1 MNLQTTLDA
10 TIRYDHN
17 LTANEKLLYSE
28 LTARMD
34 ENALC
39 ALSNQEVA
47 KLYDVSLCTASHWFK
62 ALIDYGLVKVIKAI
76 PRLLKILPA
85 TPHQK
90 TPTPEVS
97 PSTKEAKKVT
107 VNSVSPKRD
116 YIRNPLPADEFTAL
130 LLAGFKDNPNLASQA
145 KPTPTQPK
153 ASTPLKANANKEFAN
168 SITANKA
175 DYKTEPNTVKTA
187 SKTEPN
193 NIKTSFT
200 SSPSTSYQLSKLA
213 VKKLGVTKLL
223 YPLLNKFIV
232 EMRNTIINFFNDLLL
247 KEADL
252 TASFSKDRLVKNLS

>member
-39 ALSNQEVA
+39 ALSNQEIA
-47 KLYDVSLCTASHWFK
+47 TLYNVSLCTASHWFK
-62 ALIDYGLVKVIKAI
+62 ALIDYGLVKVVKAI

-85 TPHQK
+85 TPRQK
-90 TPTPEVS
+90 AATPKAS
-97 PSTKEAKKVT
+97 PSSKEAKEVT
-107 VNSVSPKRD
+107 TNSVSSKRD

-130 LLAGFKDNPNLASQA
+130 LLAGFKDNPNLVSQA
-145 KPTPTQPK
+145 KPAPTQAK
-153 ASTPLKANANKEFAN
+153 TSTPLKVNANKKFAN
-168 SITANKA
+168 SATTNKA
-175 DYKTEPNTVKTA
+175 DYKNEPSIVKPDF
-187 SKTEPN
+187 KTEPN

-200 SSPSTSYQLSKLA
+200 SSPSTSSQLSKLA

-232 EMRNTIINFFNDLLL
+232 EIKNTIVNFFNSLLL
-247 KEADL
+247 KETDL
-252 TASFSKDRLVKNLS
+252 TASFSEV

>member
-39 ALSNQEVA
+39 ALSNQEIA
-47 KLYDVSLCTASHWFK
+47 TLYNVSLCTASHWFK

-85 TPHQK
+85 TPRQK
-90 TPTPEVS
+90 AATPKAS
-97 PSTKEAKKVT
+97 PSSKEAKKVT
-107 VNSVSPKRD
+107 ANSVSPKRD

-145 KPTPTQPK
+145 KPTPTQQK
-153 ASTPLKANANKEFAN
+153 ANKEFAN

-232 EMRNTIINFFNDLLL
+232 EMRNTIISFFNDLLL

-252 TASFSKDRLVKNLS
+252 TASFNKDRLVKNLS

>member
-47 KLYDVSLCTASHWFK
+47 TLYNVSLCTASHWFK

-90 TPTPEVS
+90 TPTP
-97 PSTKEAKKVT
+97 KEAKKVT
-107 VNSVSPKRD
+107 TNSVSSKRD

-130 LLAGFKDNPNLASQA
+130 LLAGFKDNPNLVSQA
-145 KPTPTQPK
+145 KPAPTQ
-153 ASTPLKANANKEFAN
+153 ANISTPLKVNANKEFAN
-168 SITANKA
+168 STTTNKA
-175 DYKTEPNTVKTA
+175 DYRNESRVVKTNF
-187 SKTEPN
+187 KTEPN

-200 SSPSTSYQLSKLA
+200 SSPFTSFQLSKLA
-213 VKKLGVTKLL
+213 VKKLGITKLL

-232 EMRNTIINFFNDLLL
+232 EMINIIINLFNDLLL
-247 KEADL
+247 KGADL
-252 TASFSKDRLVKNLS
+252 TASFSEA

>member
-47 KLYDVSLCTASHWFK
+47 SLYDVSLCTASHWFK
-62 ALIDYGLVKVIKAI
+62 ALIDYGLVKVVKAI

-85 TPHQK
+85 NARQK
-90 TPTPEVS
+90 APAPKADS
-97 PSTKEAKKVT
+97 STKEAKKVT
-107 VNSVSPKRD
+107 ANSASPKRD
-116 YIRNPLPADEFTAL
+116 YIRNPLPAAEFTAL
-130 LLAGFKDNPNLASQA
+130 LLDAFKDNPNLASQA
-145 KPTPTQPK
+145 KPAPTQSK
-153 ASTPLKANANKEFAN
+153 SSTPLKVNANKEFAN
-168 SITANKA
+168 STTANKT
-175 DYKTEPNTVKTA
+175 DYRNESRVVKTNF
-187 SKTEPN
+187 KTEPN

-200 SSPSTSYQLSKLA
+200 SSPSTSSQLSKLA

-232 EMRNTIINFFNDLLL
+232 EIKNTIVNFFNSLLL

-252 TASFSKDRLVKNLS
+252 TASFSEV

>member
-39 ALSNQEVA
+39 ALSNQEIA
-47 KLYDVSLCTASHWFK
+47 TLYNVSLCTASHWFK

-85 TPHQK
+85 TPRQK
-90 TPTPEVS
+90 AATPKAS
-97 PSTKEAKKVT
+97 PSSKEAKKVT
-107 VNSVSPKRD
+107 ANSVSPKRD

-145 KPTPTQPK
+145 KPTPTQQK
-153 ASTPLKANANKEFAN
+153 ASTPLKANANKKFAN

-200 SSPSTSYQLSKLA
+200 SSPSTSSQLSKLA

-232 EMRNTIINFFNDLLL
+232 EIKNTIVNFFNSLLL

-252 TASFSKDRLVKNLS
+252 TASFSEVWLFKILN

>member
-47 KLYDVSLCTASHWFK
+47 NLYDVSLCTASHWFK
-62 ALIDYGLVKVIKAI
+62 ALIDYGLVKVIKSI

-85 TPHQK
+85 TPK
-90 TPTPEVS
+90 VS
-97 PSTKEAKKVT
+97 SSTKKAKKVT
-107 VNSVSPKRD
+107 TNSVSSKRD

-145 KPTPTQPK
+145 KSAPTQ
-153 ASTPLKANANKEFAN
+153 ANISTPLKVNANKEFAN
-168 SITANKA
+168 STTTNKA
-175 DYKTEPNTVKTA
+175 DYRNESRVVKTNF
-187 SKTEPN
+187 KTEPN

-200 SSPSTSYQLSKLA
+200 SSPSTSSQLSKLA

-232 EMRNTIINFFNDLLL
+232 EIKNTIVNFFNSLLL

-252 TASFSKDRLVKNLS
+252 TTSFSEV

>member
-1 MNLQTTLDA
+1 MNLQTTLTA
-10 TIRYDHN
+10 AIRYDQN

-47 KLYDVSLCTASHWFK
+47 NLYDVSLCTASHWFK

-97 PSTKEAKKVT
+97 PSAKEAKKVT
-107 VNSVSPKRD
+107 TNSVSPKRD

-130 LLAGFKDNPNLASQA
+130 LLAGFKDNPNLVSQA
-145 KPTPTQPK
+145 KSAPTQ
-153 ASTPLKANANKEFAN
+153 ANISTPLKVNANKEFAN
-168 SITANKA
+168 STTANKA
-175 DYKTEPNTVKTA
+175 DYRNESRVVKTNF
-187 SKTEPN
+187 KTEPN
-193 NIKTSFT
+193 NLKTSFT
-200 SSPSTSYQLSKLA
+200 SSPSTSSQLSKLA

-223 YPLLNKFIV
+223 YPLLTKLLNKISSAIV
-232 EMRNTIINFFNDLLL
+232 TFFENLLP

-252 TASFSKDRLVKNLS
+252 TAPLGKS